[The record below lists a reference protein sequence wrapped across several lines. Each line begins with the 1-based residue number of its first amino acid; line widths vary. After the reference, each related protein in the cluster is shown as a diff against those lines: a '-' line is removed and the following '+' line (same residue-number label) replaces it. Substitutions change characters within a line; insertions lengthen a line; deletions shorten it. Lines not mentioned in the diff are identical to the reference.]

1 MDDPVP
7 SEPPHSR
14 RLAAYPLCARHRM
27 MFLAQQENIRL
38 VRELS
43 EQAPQAAIRCLTVA
57 SALVPMAQIK
67 PRSSRPTAVTIF
79 LLSLPVAASL
89 AYRLCSRCCA
99 FHAISLASS
108 EALCCRLRNPAQM
121 AGGR

>member
-1 MDDPVP
+1 VLAPAAAGTVLDLDDVF
-7 SEPPHSR
+7 H
-14 RLAAYPLCARHRM
+14 
-27 MFLAQQENIRL
+27 QL
-38 VRELS
+38 VRFCFFLLREVFAFS
-43 EQAPQAAIRCLTVA
+43 QAAVRCLTVA

-108 EALCCRLRNPAQM
+108 DTLCWRFRNPAQM
-121 AGGR
+121 AGGRW

>member
-1 MDDPVP
+1 VLAPAAAGTVLDLDDDFHQV
-7 SEPPHSR
+7 SS
-14 RLAAYPLCARHRM
+14 LLF
-27 MFLAQQENIRL
+27 FLLRKVFAF
-38 VRELS
+38 
-43 EQAPQAAIRCLTVA
+43 PQAAIRCLTVA

-67 PRSSRPTAVTIF
+67 PSSSRPTAVTIF

-89 AYRLCSRCCA
+89 AYRLCSRCWA

-108 EALCCRLRNPAQM
+108 DALCYRLRNPAQM